1 MNNCY
6 IKHHWKNNPVNI
18 AHFFHDNLFHAI
30 VKYIENNSICWIL
43 DNDLSDWEYQITKIL
58 IDYLNINYKI
68 NDSISETPFPKAQLG
83 AKFDRNIRKSKYF
96 NNVIKIVRS
105 AVFNKYNLERT
116 DNNPLSD
123 YKVLYFRNDA
133 SRRKIENY
141 DNNLNDMFD
150 EIVIDMATKT
160 FEEQVK
166 LFNKMTH
173 FVTIEGAHLT
183 NILFMNPNAKILIFS
198 PIKNSWQLMFGTSML
213 VNKLEIITT
222 GGDFHSNIKYNEKIE
237 NEIKKFLT

>member
-1 MNNCY
+1 MNNFNV
-6 IKHHWKNNPVNI
+6 KHCWKNHPVNI
-18 AHFFHDNLFHAI
+18 AHFFHDILFHAI
-30 VKYIENNSICWIL
+30 VKYIENNSICWVL
-43 DNDLSDWEYQITKIL
+43 DHDLSEWEYQITKIL

-68 NDSISETPFPKAQLG
+68 NDSISETQYHKL
-83 AKFDRNIRKSKYF
+83 DRNIGKSKYF
-96 NNVIKIVRS
+96 NNVVKIVRS
-105 AVFNKYNLERT
+105 AIFNKYNLGIT
-116 DNNPLSD
+116 NTNPVSD

-133 SRRKIENY
+133 SRRKMINY
-141 DNNLNDMFD
+141 NDNLNDMFD

-198 PIKNSWQLMFGTSML
+198 PIKNSWQLMFGTSRV
-213 VNKLEIITT
+213 VNKIEIITT